1 MGLGDPA
8 EAGIVKSYEE
18 TMRILEAFDL
28 TGSYRAAAAL
38 ADCDHHTVA
47 RCVAARDAGSLTAG
61 PAARDHLIDP
71 FLAKIEEWVER
82 SRGKV
87 RGDIVHERLG
97 ALGYRGSER
106 STRRAVAQAKKRRK
120 LGTGRVYRPW
130 VVEPGMWFQYDFGDG
145 PRVAD
150 RSTQLF
156 CAWLAWSRYRV
167 VLPMWDKALPTVVGC
182 IDSTLRRFG
191 GVPTYALTDNEKT
204 VTIDHVAGIA
214 IRNPDMVAAAHHYGL
229 TVATCVVAD
238 PEAKGGS
245 ESTVRIAKA
254 DVVPTDANL
263 RESYSSFGELEGAC
277 AQVCDEVNARPHRV
291 TRRIPAE
298 MLIEEQRHLHR
309 LPSEPYTLAFGESR
323 TVGRTTP
330 MVDVEWCQYSV
341 PHELRG
347 EQVWVREHGDE
358 IVVVHVDNAGAHEV
372 ARHRRTTPGNPR
384 IDDRHFPPQAAGPLR
399 RTATPTS
406 AAEAEFLAIG
416 MGARRWLSEAGSLG
430 VGRVRAKMARAVAL
444 AKLVGVERVDWALGH
459 AAVMERFG
467 EDDLESIIDHQA
479 RGASGP
485 RHQSS
490 EATSL
495 QRGTAAWKGFGQ

>member
-1 MGLGDPA
+1 VGLGDPA

-47 RCVAARDAGSLTAG
+47 RCVAARDAGSLAAG

-71 FLAKIEEWVER
+71 FLEKIEEWVER

-106 STRRAVAQAKKRRK
+106 STRRAVAGAKKRRK
-120 LGTGRVYRPW
+120 LGAGRVYRPW
-130 VVEPGMWFQYDFGDG
+130 VVEPGMWFQYDFGEG
-145 PRVAD
+145 PRVVG

-204 VTIDHVAGIA
+204 VTIHHVAGIA

-263 RESYSSFGELEGAC
+263 RESYASFGELEAGC
-277 AQVCDEVNARPHRV
+277 EQLCDEVNGRPHGV

-298 MLIEEQRHLHR
+298 MVLEEQRHLHR

-330 MVDVEWCQYSV
+330 MVDVDWRQYSV

-347 EQVWVREHGDE
+347 ERVWVREHGDE
-358 IVVVHVDNAGAHEV
+358 IVIVHVDKTGLTRRRRYPAGSCWSTRRASTVQPSLAPSNATSPASPSPV
-372 ARHRRTTPGNPR
+372 AAARRASLSSRSNPVAS
-384 IDDRHFPPQAAGPLR
+384 PPHTGQSCGVPLR
-399 RTATPTS
+399 
-406 AAEAEFLAIG
+406 AA
-416 MGARRWLSEAGSLG
+416 
-430 VGRVRAKMARAVAL
+430 
-444 AKLVGVERVDWALGH
+444 
-459 AAVMERFG
+459 
-467 EDDLESIIDHQA
+467 
-479 RGASGP
+479 
-485 RHQSS
+485 
-490 EATSL
+490 
-495 QRGTAAWKGFGQ
+495 